1 MAKRKSEKYK
11 RIKCSTLA
19 KLLSEMQYEESIY
32 NLNGDSAT
40 QAGDLDPSV
49 GKPEVES
56 LAGLLG
62 GGSAD
67 TKSMHSMQS
76 NMTSVSAVTYATDAL
91 GITDQTSFLLL
102 DLRDAQDYDFWRIR
116 EAINFPA
123 VNIGRDKMLPE
134 LYRFKNQTN
143 KLIIIYMGDERKGTQ
158 AANLMNEKGY
168 DNVFLL
174 SGGIEQFNEEFHNL
188 VEGRNVPKPRK
199 LIEEEECK
207 RKEKISNDIKARSM
221 QKK

>member
-1 MAKRKSEKYK
+1 MVAKRKSEKYK

-40 QAGDLDPSV
+40 QAGDMDPSIR
-49 GKPEVES
+49 GKPDGES

-102 DLRDAQDYDFWRIR
+102 DLREAQDYDFWRIR

-123 VNIGRDKMLPE
+123 VNIGRDKMLPD

-174 SGGIEQFNEEFHNL
+174 SGGIE
-188 VEGRNVPKPRK
+188 
-199 LIEEEECK
+199 
-207 RKEKISNDIKARSM
+207 
-221 QKK
+221 